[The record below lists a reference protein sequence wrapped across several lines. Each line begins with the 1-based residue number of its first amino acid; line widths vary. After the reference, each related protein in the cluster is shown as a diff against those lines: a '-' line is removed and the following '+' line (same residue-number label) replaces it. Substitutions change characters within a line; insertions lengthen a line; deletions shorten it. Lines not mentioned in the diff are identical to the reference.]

1 MVDFCADCSTTL
13 YGQSREFLFRLTSA
27 KLANFI
33 QQQKRA
39 AGMDIYFGTVARA
52 APVSEGGSLFKLDW
66 ERKAIVREVPN
77 VPVEPSLYHD
87 PNARGNV
94 RGVRGI
100 RIYNNQVIAADYH
113 TLNFF
118 DRDLNLQR
126 KLSHGLM
133 VGIHETWLEGSSLW
147 ITSTTLDAALKYRL
161 EDGALEA
168 SFWPREMPEY
178 QRLLGL
184 EPLPIDKSVDNR
196 TNYLEQDSFR
206 GPSHLH
212 LNAVCEFRGEI
223 YALFHSRCVVAN
235 LSRGTIV
242 IEDEK
247 LKHAH
252 NLIMEEPGVV
262 YINDTH
268 RTVVREYD
276 LASGKQI
283 RAIDIKK
290 MSGIKSLLLK
300 SAARAI
306 REMGVSF
313 FGSKRKATAKPLYLR
328 GLSITPDYIF
338 AGFSPATIVCIDKRS
353 GKLIDYYFHSD
364 DMRVCIHGLTAAET
378 AG

>member
-1 MVDFCADCSTTL
+1 M
-13 YGQSREFLFRLTSA
+13 
-27 KLANFI
+27 N
-33 QQQKRA
+33 
-39 AGMDIYFGTVARA
+39 IYFGTVARA

-66 ERKAIVREVPN
+66 DSKAIVREVPN

-100 RIYNNQVIAADYH
+100 RIHNDEVIAADYH
-113 TLNFF
+113 TLNIF

-126 KLSHGLM
+126 KLTHGLM
-133 VGIHETWLEGSSLW
+133 VGIHETHLEGSSLW
-147 ITSTTLDAALKYRL
+147 VTSTTLDAALKYKL

-168 SFWPREMPEY
+168 SYWPREMPEF
-178 QRLLGL
+178 QQALGL

-196 TNYLEQDSFR
+196 LNYLEQKSFR

-212 LNAVCEFRGEI
+212 LNAVCEFRGDI
-223 YALFHSRCVVAN
+223 YALFHSKCLVAN
-235 LSRGTIV
+235 LSKGTIV
-242 IEDEK
+242 IQDEK

-262 YINDTH
+262 YVNDTH

-276 LASGKQI
+276 LETGKQI

-290 MSGIKSLLLK
+290 MRGIKSLLLK
-300 SAARAI
+300 SAGRAI

-313 FGSKRKATAKPLYLR
+313 FGAKRKATAKPLYLR

-338 AGFSPATIVCIDKRS
+338 AGFSPATIVCIDKGS
-353 GKLIDYYFHSD
+353 GKLIDYFFHSI
-364 DMRVCIHGLTAAET
+364 DMRVCIHGLTADEAS
-378 AG
+378 A

>member
-1 MVDFCADCSTTL
+1 
-13 YGQSREFLFRLTSA
+13 
-27 KLANFI
+27 
-33 QQQKRA
+33 
-39 AGMDIYFGTVARA
+39 MDIYFGTVARA

-100 RIYNNQVIAADYH
+100 RIHDNQVIAADYH

-133 VGIHETWLEGSSLW
+133 VGIHETWLEGASLW

-196 TNYLEQDSFR
+196 LNYLEQDSFR

-235 LSRGTIV
+235 LSKGTIV

-276 LASGKQI
+276 LQSGKQI
-283 RAIDIKK
+283 RDIDIKK
-290 MSGIKSLLLK
+290 MAGIKLLLLK

-328 GLSITPDYIF
+328 GLSITPEYIF

-353 GKLIDYYFHSD
+353 GKLVDYYFHST
-364 DMRVCIHGLTAAET
+364 DMRVCIHGLTC
-378 AG
+378 G